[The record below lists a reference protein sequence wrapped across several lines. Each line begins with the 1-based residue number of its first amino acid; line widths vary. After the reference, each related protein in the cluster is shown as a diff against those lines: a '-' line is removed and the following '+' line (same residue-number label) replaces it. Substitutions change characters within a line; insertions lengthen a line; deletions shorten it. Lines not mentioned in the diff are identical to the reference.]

1 MADKDPKWYFQT
13 WSLVISFII
22 IGPFMLPLVWTN
34 PRFTRKAKVIISILV
49 ILFTFLLS
57 VIVVKTFGFLNDF
70 YNQLLEAQN

>member
-13 WSLVISFII
+13 WSLVISFIV

-34 PRFTRKAKVIISILV
+34 PRFTKKAKVIISILV

-70 YNQLLEAQN
+70 YNQLLEAQY

>member
-1 MADKDPKWYFQT
+1 MADKGPKWYFQT
-13 WSLVISFII
+13 WSLVVSFIV

-57 VIVVKTFGFLNDF
+57 VIVVKTFGSLNDF
-70 YNQLLEAQN
+70 YNQLLKAQY